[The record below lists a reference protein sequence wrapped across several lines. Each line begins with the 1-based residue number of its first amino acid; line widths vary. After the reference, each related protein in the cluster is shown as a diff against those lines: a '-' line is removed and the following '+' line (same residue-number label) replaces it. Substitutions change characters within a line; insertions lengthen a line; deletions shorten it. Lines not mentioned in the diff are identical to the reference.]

1 MSDKI
6 RINFQW
12 LDNRIYTEMV
22 DPSIT
27 VERMLVN
34 FLERVKSDFFFNQ
47 YSFMVNATPLDKIKF
62 LKMQV
67 KNVGQLRP
75 DCYVKVRLISRII
88 GG

>member
-34 FLERVKSDFFFNQ
+34 FLERVKSDFFLINI
-47 YSFMVNATPLDKIKF
+47 L
-62 LKMQV
+62 LWLMQ
-67 KNVGQLRP
+67 L
-75 DCYVKVRLISRII
+75 L
-88 GG
+88 